1 VTHPARPD
9 IDRLLDAA
17 RNASANAYAPY
28 SHFHVGAALLTR
40 SGRVFTGVNVE
51 NATYG
56 ATVCAERNAVGAAA
70 TAGEREIVACAV
82 YVESDVLATPCGIC
96 RQVLAELGADAFVV
110 CSNKNGDRIETTV
123 RELLP
128 MAFDG
133 GHLRR

>member
-1 VTHPARPD
+1 MTDRHD
-9 IDRLLDAA
+9 IDALLAAA
-17 RNASANAYAPY
+17 RAAAANAYAPY
-28 SHFHVGAALLTR
+28 SHFGVGAALLTS
-40 SGRVFTGVNVE
+40 SGRVYTGVNVE

-96 RQVLAELGADAFVV
+96 RQVLAELGSDAIVV
-110 CSNKNGDRIETTV
+110 CSNRNGERLETTV

-128 MAFDG
+128 LAFEG
-133 GHLRR
+133 GHLRK